1 MNYSAMIQNRKS
13 VRSFR
18 SKGVSSESIS
28 EIRTYFDKECM
39 RLFPEIETQLVIVSG
54 EAQKA
59 LEGSAGYEKYLIGA
73 PHYLVLLSAP
83 HENAGKN
90 AGYLMEDMILKLT
103 EMEIDS
109 CWLTFTNSE
118 RVKFALSLSS
128 PLEVVAIVAFGYGER
143 TRKALRLNIQ
153 NVSKVDISILR
164 QYYAPKKSIN
174 ELVSVGKWGCKDGL
188 DELMLSYGDM
198 LWRSFYAASLSPSYL
213 NRQPYGFLLR
223 EHELFLIQTEDAP
236 TDPHDG
242 ELDLGI
248 VLLHFSAVAAQW
260 MGVPK
265 WTFGRMPDDILLPEG
280 CRIVAVCHI

>member
-109 CWLTFTNSE
+109 CWLTFTDSA
-118 RVKFALSLSS
+118 RIKTALGLTT
-128 PLEVVAIVAFGYGER
+128 PLEVAAIVAFGYGEK
-143 TRKALRLNIQ
+143 TQKKLRLNIL
-153 NVSKVDISILR
+153 NMSTVDVTVEQ
-164 QYYAPKKSIN
+164 QYFAPKKGIR
-174 ELVSVGKWGCKDGL
+174 ELVNVDTWGNKEGL
-188 DELMLSYGDM
+188 DEMLGFYDDM
-198 LWRSFYAASLSPSYL
+198 LWQAFYAVSLAPSYL
-213 NRQPYGFLLR
+213 NRQPYGFLVR
-223 EHELFLIQTEDAP
+223 DHEIIFVQISDPYTDGTDA
-236 TDPHDG
+236 G
-242 ELDLGI
+242 LDAGI
-248 VLLHFSAVAAQW
+248 ALLHFAAVAAQLL
-260 MGVPK
+260 GK
-265 WTFGRMPDDILLPEG
+265 GRWELDPEG
-280 CRIVAVCHI
+280 VEGIPESGRALARYWM

>member
-18 SKGVSSESIS
+18 SKGVSSESIG

-39 RLFPEIETQLVIVSG
+39 RLFPEIETQLVIVGG

-128 PLEVVAIVAFGYGER
+128 PWRWRPLW
-143 TRKALRLNIQ
+143 L
-153 NVSKVDISILR
+153 
-164 QYYAPKKSIN
+164 
-174 ELVSVGKWGCKDGL
+174 SVTESGHGRRCGL
-188 DELMLSYGDM
+188 IFRMYRR
-198 LWRSFYAASLSPSYL
+198 WTSLS
-213 NRQPYGFLLR
+213 
-223 EHELFLIQTEDAP
+223 
-236 TDPHDG
+236 
-242 ELDLGI
+242 
-248 VLLHFSAVAAQW
+248 
-260 MGVPK
+260 
-265 WTFGRMPDDILLPEG
+265 
-280 CRIVAVCHI
+280 

>member
-90 AGYLMEDMILKLT
+90 AGSEQEKLRPGRKRRG
-103 EMEIDS
+103 I
-109 CWLTFTNSE
+109 C
-118 RVKFALSLSS
+118 
-128 PLEVVAIVAFGYGER
+128 R
-143 TRKALRLNIQ
+143 TRR
-153 NVSKVDISILR
+153 R
-164 QYYAPKKSIN
+164 
-174 ELVSVGKWGCKDGL
+174 
-188 DELMLSYGDM
+188 M
-198 LWRSFYAASLSPSYL
+198 
-213 NRQPYGFLLR
+213 
-223 EHELFLIQTEDAP
+223 
-236 TDPHDG
+236 
-242 ELDLGI
+242 GI
-248 VLLHFSAVAAQW
+248 FAH
-260 MGVPK
+260 
-265 WTFGRMPDDILLPEG
+265 
-280 CRIVAVCHI
+280 